1 MQVDITAAS
10 SAVSTTSTIY
20 FSVDL
25 LLGAVFVLF
34 YAGTRFNTPS
44 TNRSSTTAG
53 RYFVG
58 LFLYCL
64 VGICSYVTL
73 VAFPNLLN
81 FALFQHQMGGDAP
94 TSKIS
99 LPLFVALLLTVLLP
113 KIPVLNSVD
122 KWVCTQLQ
130 NMAAIPWEVLRL
142 STELRKFKLEFSS
155 DEQALVQQTLEADG
169 FDRKDI
175 IFELTQTPASD
186 WTRVTALL
194 QKVEDW
200 GSDRRMAGYLAASN
214 NDLANLRQ
222 RHQALSSKA
231 KTCFY
236 LRDEEGR
243 GGTTRKT
250 HQAML
255 RYEEDFSEHVKQ
267 LRKDILEFIARG
279 VLRSE
284 LTTRALESRLSSMGF
299 KVNCSDPAFS
309 LNQLLLI
316 FTVVCLT
323 MLPGFV
329 FFGSKGMSF
338 EAVLIRLGLV
348 GFTYVVAVACAVLP
362 KSHWGFARLQA
373 GEVRPIAFYVVAGLM
388 SAAISFITSLAVQAI
403 WMGNLDWAWQR
414 SRLTYP
420 WLLVSFATAFLTA
433 LMVDNPRFARI
444 SGRTQ
449 RCLEGLVQGIAMLA
463 VTFLTCVWLNQRVA
477 VFKNVNLSYLEYRPP
492 QLVITMV
499 MGAAVGCVI
508 GFFIP
513 TWYRRHQE
521 QLAEQRTRSLT
532 LVPSAPGRS
541 TQTTQTVLAQKV

>member
-10 SAVSTTSTIY
+10 SVASTTSTLY

-64 VGICSYVTL
+64 VGICFYVTL
-73 VAFPNLLN
+73 VAFPNLLD
-81 FALFQHQMGGDAP
+81 FALFGQQMGGDAP
-94 TSKIS
+94 TSRIS

-142 STELRKFKLEFSS
+142 SAELRKFKLEFSP
-155 DEQALVQQTLEADG
+155 DEQALVQERLEAEG

-175 IFELTQTPASD
+175 IFELTETPSSD

-200 GSDRRMAGYLAASN
+200 GSDRRMAAYLAASN
-214 NDLANLRQ
+214 YDLANLRQ
-222 RHQALSSKA
+222 RHQALLSKA

-236 LRDEEGR
+236 LRNEDGL

-267 LRKDILEFIARG
+267 LRKEILEFIARG

-284 LTTRALESRLSSMGF
+284 LTTRALESRLNSMGF
-299 KVNCSDPAFS
+299 KVNYSDPAFS
-309 LNQLLLI
+309 VNQLLLI

-323 MLPGFV
+323 MLPGFI

-362 KSHWGFARLQA
+362 KSNWKLAQLQA
-373 GEVRPIAFYVVAGLM
+373 GQVRPIAFYVVAGLM

-403 WMGNLDWAWQR
+403 WMRNLDWALQR

-420 WLLVSFATAFLTA
+420 WLLVSFATAFMTA

-444 SGRTQ
+444 SGRAQ
-449 RCLEGLVQGIAMLA
+449 RCLEGLVQGTAMLG
-463 VTFLTCVWLNQRVA
+463 VTYLTCLWLNQRVEV
-477 VFKNVNLSYLEYRPP
+477 VFKNVDLGYLKYRTPRP
-492 QLVITMV
+492 VMIIV
-499 MGAAVGCVI
+499 MGAAVGFVI

-513 TWYRRHQE
+513 TWYRRHLEQSAQE
-521 QLAEQRTRSLT
+521 RTRSLT
-532 LVPSAPGRS
+532 IVPSAPGRS
-541 TQTTQTVLAQKV
+541 TQTVISA